1 VPPDERTA
9 WFGHAIVTIA
19 KFGQRASQSREFAIR
34 QIAALPYRTEGTAI
48 DAPVRILLITSRGT
62 RRWVIPKGNIPS
74 GVAPHGAAAMEAEE
88 EAGVS
93 GPVCPTP
100 LGSYR
105 YRKRRSNGASL
116 MVDVDVFPLAVT
128 DEHDSW
134 KEQHQRE
141 RRWFTLAEAAGAVD
155 EEDLRDLI
163 RTFGAS
169 EFHAATRRAG
179 MLQTVARKSRLSH
192 MFGWFQRL
200 LPKTGNFFEL
210 FEAHAL
216 TIVAAADALG
226 RLLQGGGSGADH
238 IREISE
244 REHDA
249 DNVTREVL
257 QTVRKTFLTP
267 FDRGAITGLI
277 GAMDD
282 AVDEMHAAAAAIDL
296 YEVTEFDEQMRD
308 MAAIIVDAARL
319 TAEAMPLLRDVARNG
334 PRLHELTER
343 IVRMEGHADEIHDAG
358 VKRAFKQNGFSN
370 TLQFIVS
377 REIYKHLER
386 ITDAL
391 EDVANEIDGIVIDH
405 A

>member
-1 VPPDERTA
+1 M
-9 WFGHAIVTIA
+9 
-19 KFGQRASQSREFAIR
+19 
-34 QIAALPYRTEGTAI
+34 
-48 DAPVRILLITSRGT
+48 LITSRGT
-62 RRWVIPKGNIPS
+62 GRWVIPKGNVPS
-74 GVAPHGAAAMEAEE
+74 GTAPHAAAAMEAEE
-88 EAGVS
+88 EAGIT

-105 YRKRRSNGASL
+105 YRKRRNNGASL

-128 DEHDSW
+128 DEFDSW
-134 KEQHQRE
+134 KEKSQRE
-141 RRWFTLAEAAGAVD
+141 RRWFTLTEAAKAVD

-163 RTFGAS
+163 RSFGAS
-169 EFHAATRRAG
+169 EFKAAARRTGVLHA
-179 MLQTVARKSRLSH
+179 VAKKSRVNH

-200 LPKTGNFFEL
+200 LPKTGNFFDL

-216 TIVAAADALG
+216 TIAAAADALA
-226 RLLQGGGSGADH
+226 RLLQAGTAGSDH

-249 DNVTREVL
+249 DNITREVL

-267 FDRGAITGLI
+267 FDRGAITSLI

-282 AVDEMHAAAAAIDL
+282 AVDEMNATAAAIDL
-296 YEVTEFDEQMRD
+296 YEVSEFDEEMVD
-308 MAAIIVDAARL
+308 MTAIIVDAARL

-334 PRLHELTER
+334 ARLHELTER
-343 IVRMEGHADEIHDAG
+343 LVRMEGHADEIHDAG
-358 VKRAFKQNGFSN
+358 IKRAFKQNGATD
-370 TLQFIVS
+370 TLKFVVS

-386 ITDAL
+386 IVDAL